1 MADPVGTTPFK
12 YVTVDQDDDELV
24 IEAGLRA
31 PNDVKAVVSESDEGA
46 SPVDDEAKPA
56 HVHEQTSENA
66 KAEPASGQASAA
78 TSQVAATLQAAAA
91 TSQTAA
97 TLQSA
102 AAGKGPSDKK
112 RAKEADAAYR
122 ETTLDDLKHEP
133 MPKMQR
139 AVLAGIAVLVIVFV
153 AYVLFF

>member
-31 PNDVKAVVSESDEGA
+31 PNDVKAVVSEADEGA
-46 SPVDDEAKPA
+46 SPIDDEANPA
-56 HVHEQTSENA
+56 HVHAQTSENA
-66 KAEPASGQASAA
+66 KAETASGQAAAA
-78 TSQVAATLQAAAA
+78 TSQSAAAVA

>member
-56 HVHEQTSENA
+56 HVHAQTSENA

-91 TSQTAA
+91 TSQ
-97 TLQSA
+97 SA

-112 RAKEADAAYR
+112 RANASFLAVRPASSRLIPHLFASAGTSYSYR
-122 ETTLDDLKHEP
+122 
-133 MPKMQR
+133 
-139 AVLAGIAVLVIVFV
+139 A
-153 AYVLFF
+153 

>member
-12 YVTVDQDDDELV
+12 YVTVEQDDDELV
-24 IEAGLRA
+24 IEAGLRT

-56 HVHEQTSENA
+56 HVHVQTSENA
-66 KAEPASGQASAA
+66 KAETASA
-78 TSQVAATLQAAAA
+78 QAAAA
-91 TSQTAA
+91 TSQAAA

>member
-31 PNDVKAVVSESDEGA
+31 PNDVNAVVSESDEGA
-46 SPVDDEAKPA
+46 SPIDDEANPA
-56 HVHEQTSENA
+56 HVHAQTSENA
-66 KAEPASGQASAA
+66 KAEPASGQAAAA
-78 TSQVAATLQAAAA
+78 TSQVAATLQAA
-91 TSQTAA
+91 T
-97 TLQSA
+97 
-102 AAGKGPSDKK
+102 AGKGPSDKK